1 MAKFAV
7 VVNGAVK
14 NIIKADPGYSIQGA
28 VLVDLAGVT
37 PVPSIGW
44 NYDGES
50 FAPAVE
56 IPEEISRYQALVAL
70 DRAGLLD
77 SIETYMADAQRS
89 SEARIGWL
97 HAKSFRRSSRFI
109 NDLAADFGLTSTQVD
124 DLFIAAAEIE
134 DV

>member
-7 VVNGAVK
+7 VSDGIVK
-14 NIIKADPGYSIQGA
+14 NIIRADQGYSVPGA
-28 VLVDLAGVT
+28 TLIDLGGVN
-37 PVPSIGW
+37 PAPLIGW
-44 NYDGES
+44 SYDGES

-70 DRAGLLD
+70 DGAGLLD
-77 SIETYMADAQRS
+77 SIETYMADAQRP